1 MIDLPELAND
11 ADRRDPAPGDL
22 EFLRQFINTADI
34 EERTDE
40 VATQAALVA
49 WYASRGLPSA
59 GRTFTDA
66 DHTRAIDLRETLRE
80 VLQVHGGHPVSAKTT
95 AHFADL
101 AGSVPL
107 RLEVGTPP
115 RLVAADDT
123 DPAVARLLGIAFES
137 MTAGTWKRLKVCRND
152 ACRWAYYDHSRN
164 ASGAWCRM
172 AICGN
177 RVKGQRFRARKGSA
191 A

>member
-1 MIDLPELAND
+1 VINLPELAND

-22 EFLRQFINTADI
+22 ELLRQFINTADI

-40 VATQAALVA
+40 VATPAALAA
-49 WYASRGLPSA
+49 WYATRGLPAA
-59 GRTFTDA
+59 GRTLTDA
-66 DHTRAIDLRETLRE
+66 DLARAIDLRETLRE
-80 VLQVHGGHPVSAKTT
+80 VLQVHGGHPVPAEAT
-95 AHFADL
+95 ARFRDL
-101 AGSVPL
+101 AASLPL
-107 RLEVGTPP
+107 RLEVGPP
-115 RLVAADDT
+115 ARLVAADDT
-123 DPAVARLLGIAFES
+123 DPAVARMLGIAFES

-177 RVKGQRFRARKGSA
+177 RMKGQRFRARKGSA

>member
-1 MIDLPELAND
+1 MINLPALAND

-22 EFLRQFINTADI
+22 ELIRQFINTTDI

-40 VATQAALVA
+40 VATPADLAT
-49 WYASRGLPSA
+49 WYATRGLLPL
-59 GRTFTDA
+59 GRTLTDA
-66 DHTRAIDLRETLRE
+66 DLARAIDLRETLRD
-80 VLQVHGGHPVSAKTT
+80 VLQVHGGHPVSAKAT
-95 AHFADL
+95 AHFHDL

-107 RLEVGTPP
+107 RLDVGPP
-115 RLVAADDT
+115 ARLIAADDT

-152 ACRWAYYDHSRN
+152 ACRWAYFDHSRN
-164 ASGAWCRM
+164 ASGTWCRM

-177 RVKGQRFRARKGSA
+177 RMKGQRFRARKGSA